1 MPRDA
6 AATRDRLIEVGQHH
20 FAQFG
25 VHTTP
30 LSRIVAEAG
39 QRNSSALHYHFATG
53 GLDAREGLLFAIID
67 THNRSIED
75 DRRARLDELEHLGAV
90 DDGGLRRLVVAVIEP
105 MAAKL
110 STEDGREFL
119 SIISQL
125 VDWFDRWDRGGSPEQ
140 ALRAFRLIEAALP
153 SRLSPAIRRERIS
166 RFLEM
171 VSEAL
176 GYRARQINNGRRPM
190 LEHREYVD
198 NLVDMAVGA
207 LGAG

>member
-6 AATRDRLIEVGQHH
+6 AGTRDRLIEVGQRH
-20 FAQFG
+20 FAAFG
-25 VHTTP
+25 VHSTP
-30 LSRIVAEAG
+30 LARIVAEAG
-39 QRNSSALHYHFATG
+39 QRNSSALHYHFAG
-53 GLDAREGLLFAIID
+53 NGLDARDGLLFAIID

-75 DRRARLDELEHLGAV
+75 DRRGRLDRLGPDPDLRDLVRAV
-90 DDGGLRRLVVAVIEP
+90 VEP

-110 STEDGREFL
+110 DSRHGREFL

-140 ALRAFRLIEAALP
+140 ALRAFRMIEAALP
-153 SRLSPAIRRERIS
+153 AHLSPAIRRERVS

-176 GYRARQINNGRRPM
+176 GSRARHIDARRRLP
-190 LEHREYVD
+190 LSDDEYVD
-198 NLVDMAVGA
+198 NLVDMTVGA